1 MATKRYWTISGSRG
15 AVRRERFAA
24 PLLGKEFSALD
35 PKKQGSGKRAYTA
48 KDIEIIGVLHD
59 LLKRKGYTIDGAKR
73 QLKQALKEHRQL
85 EALRQRLEAI
95 RAELV
100 DIADDAE
107 RKARSV
113 VRSFIRKSRTYSPT
127 PSSRAVISRS

>member
-1 MATKRYWTISGSRG
+1 MATKRYWTISEV
-15 AVRRERFAA
+15 AEQFDERM
-24 PLLGKEFSALD
+24 LLRYWEKEFSALD

-107 RKARSV
+107 RNA
-113 VRSFIRKSRTYSPT
+113 
-127 PSSRAVISRS
+127 